1 MVREDEREIR
11 WNDSK
16 SADAGD
22 FVDVMRRRG
31 MSRETEYPQGHLPVV
46 ETKGTTILAFKFAGG
61 VLVAGDR
68 RATAGNG
75 VMYARAHKVLAA
87 DKDSVLAVAGAFGR
101 AWGTARTLAPPFQ
114 V

>member
-68 RATAGNG
+68 RATAGNV
-75 VMYARAHKVLAA
+75 VMYDPTDKVFEVYKYLVMAI
-87 DKDSVLAVAGAFGR
+87 AGAF
-101 AWGTARTLAPPFQ
+101 
-114 V
+114 